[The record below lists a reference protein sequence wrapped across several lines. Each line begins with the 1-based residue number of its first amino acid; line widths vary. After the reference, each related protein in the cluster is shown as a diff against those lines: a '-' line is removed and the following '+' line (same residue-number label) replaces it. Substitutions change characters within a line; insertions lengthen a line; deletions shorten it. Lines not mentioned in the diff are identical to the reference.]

1 MAAASQGGFVLGLE
15 LPDGDRFY
23 DDKADV
29 LELNGLAEAS
39 SFLLRADREPP
50 EQLLGFLRLLNLAG
64 ARRGAR
70 MQLSYQNR
78 ACDTDERGSGR
89 AGKVSPVRNPQRVQA
104 YRNALHPTG
113 PCMRQLV

>member
-1 MAAASQGGFVLGLE
+1 MAAALQGGFVLGLE
-15 LPDGDRFY
+15 LPDGDR
-23 DDKADV
+23 
-29 LELNGLAEAS
+29 LNGLAEAS

-78 ACDTDERGSGR
+78 ACDTGE
-89 AGKVSPVRNPQRVQA
+89 
-104 YRNALHPTG
+104 
-113 PCMRQLV
+113 